1 MIVNTQ
7 KLAPMTF
14 LYDAYQSKNGKKG
27 LDELGISKH
36 LPHGVPS
43 YMSWKLSGCCFPKI
57 AKKPGSALPVCVVC
71 LCDCKQV
78 VPSQTLKGLTLS
90 GWKAPKDLG

>member
-1 MIVNTQ
+1 MFGIWVDKNFVFLTNYIKGSILIVNTQ

-14 LYDAYQSKNGKKG
+14 LYDAYQSKNGNKG

-43 YMSWKLSGCCFPKI
+43 YMS
-57 AKKPGSALPVCVVC
+57 
-71 LCDCKQV
+71 
-78 VPSQTLKGLTLS
+78 
-90 GWKAPKDLG
+90 